1 MLPNDALKHNELHH
15 EALSEIPV
23 HGLKQRNAHDKR
35 VGQGG
40 DREKSD
46 KPIQPTSKE
55 DSPHRQRNKNYN
67 LRKCVGQYELG
78 IHFVGI
84 VLRYEVERQH
94 RNREH
99 RHEPVDTGAL
109 LRCEYLPPFH

>member
-78 IHFVGI
+78 IHFVRI

-99 RHEPVDTGAL
+99 RHKPVDTGAL